1 MEFKSTVTDLIS
13 FKPLENPPWTKLGET
28 LSYDQMLQEIIDYRK
43 QWRCLTVDADHMKV
57 IQKRF
62 QAEFCITNTDPP
74 RDETKRETKNLMDV
88 LRYFQ
93 NMITKEEEQQ
103 QRLGESG
110 SDQPGGR
117 GDIED
122 IECIGLLE
130 KSMLQEAHC
139 LAVEGVATKKGRTKP
154 GVFSNKPRLT
164 TYKGKVYWY
173 QQPED
178 MTVAV
183 DLILDRMNSLVTDL
197 NQKKNDKDKIEGI
210 FKSVAWLVFELLDLH
225 PFGNGNGRLCRVLCS
240 YILSSL
246 TSTPFPSPLYFPCNE
261 NVEDDHSQCPQ
272 PCKDAYEQA
281 LVDARESK
289 TRHPCKLLTM
299 IVECNWKMWKE
310 FMKQI
315 KGSKN

>member
-13 FKPLENPPWTKLGET
+13 FKPLENPPWTKPGET
-28 LSYDQMLQEIIDYRK
+28 RSYEQMLQEIIDYQK
-43 QWRCLTVDADHMKV
+43 QWPCLTVDADRVKV

-62 QAEFCITNTDPP
+62 QEEYCITNTDPP
-74 RDETKRETKNLMDV
+74 RDKTKRETKNLMDV
-88 LRYFQ
+88 LRFFQ
-93 NMITKEEEQQ
+93 SMITGEKQR
-103 QRLGESG
+103 RLGESE
-110 SDQPGGR
+110 SDQPG
-117 GDIED
+117 DIED
-122 IECIGLLE
+122 VGCIGLLE
-130 KSMLQEAHC
+130 KSMLQEAHF

-154 GVFSNKPRLT
+154 GVFSNKPRFT
-164 TYKGKVYWY
+164 TYKGEVYWY
-173 QQPED
+173 QHPED

-183 DLILDRMNSLVTDL
+183 DLILDRMNSLVTDS
-197 NQKKNDKDKIEGI
+197 KHKSDDEAKIGGI
-210 FKSVAWLVFELLDLH
+210 FKSVAWLAFELLDLH